1 MEFKGKYSMSKILD
15 WIKKHVWQ
23 TVLIG
28 FSLFVLP
35 LIIVHVAYRIPAVSP
50 WFASTWEP
58 GELITYIAGFEA
70 FVGTLI
76 LGIVTVNLN
85 KKSVELNRELILIEK
100 TRSLY
105 DRKPKLKIEA
115 EEMTPITIG
124 ELFDKDIPYYSYSNL
139 QETRSTVSSG
149 LSQQVYLQKIKILP
163 SLDCDLQAN
172 VMKLEL
178 TIFDI
183 GDQDTIIEYDKEPEL
198 FFPDYFHVRDEPYEF
213 AFIHGNLI
221 PTAHNVILGHLCLRL
236 TNNVLD
242 RFLLSIRFRLYTDYT
257 DNTLVA
263 SSLEINDYYIT
274 PEQKN
279 D

>member
-1 MEFKGKYSMSKILD
+1 
-15 WIKKHVWQ
+15 
-23 TVLIG
+23 
-28 FSLFVLP
+28 
-35 LIIVHVAYRIPAVSP
+35 
-50 WFASTWEP
+50 
-58 GELITYIAGFEA
+58 
-70 FVGTLI
+70 
-76 LGIVTVNLN
+76 
-85 KKSVELNRELILIEK
+85 
-100 TRSLY
+100 
-105 DRKPKLKIEA
+105 
-115 EEMTPITIG
+115 
-124 ELFDKDIPYYSYSNL
+124 
-139 QETRSTVSSG
+139 
-149 LSQQVYLQKIKILP
+149 
-163 SLDCDLQAN
+163 
-172 VMKLEL
+172 MKLEL

-242 RFLLSIRFRLYTDYT
+242 RFLLSIRFRLYIDYT

>member
-1 MEFKGKYSMSKILD
+1 MKAILG
-15 WIKKHVWQ
+15 WIKTHWIK
-23 TVLIG
+23 TIFIALG
-28 FSLFVLP
+28 
-35 LIIVHVAYRIPAVSP
+35 IILALTIPPVVVHWMFKTPAKNP
-50 WFASTWEP
+50 FFEYTWGP
-58 GELITYIAGFEA
+58 GDLITYIAGFEA
-70 FVGTLI
+70 FIGTLI

-100 TRSLY
+100 IRSLY

-124 ELFDKDIPYYSYSNL
+124 ELFDKDIPYYSYSDLRKTHSNA
-139 QETRSTVSSG
+139 SSR

-178 TIFDI
+178 TMFDK
-183 GDQDTIIEYDKEPEL
+183 GDQDIFIEYDKEPEL

-213 AFIHGNLI
+213 AFIHGNLV

-242 RFLLSIRFRLYTDYT
+242 RFLLSIRFRLHTDYIN
-257 DNTLVA
+257 NTLET

-274 PEQKN
+274 PEQN
-279 D
+279 NG